1 MRWILRTEHSRQLQD
16 SFLLISI
23 YSYLKYLVKMCKKM
37 LSQGIEMLMFIQV
50 YMYRH
55 MQFKTKRYIDT
66 RTDLFLHYTI

>member
-1 MRWILRTEHSRQLQD
+1 
-16 SFLLISI
+16 
-23 YSYLKYLVKMCKKM
+23 M

-66 RTDLFLHYTI
+66 RTDLFLYYTI